1 MSFQINTNQLSQ
13 FVPTLATS
21 AVQALTDAI
30 NATAAKNGIDQSP
43 RRLRYFV
50 AQSAF
55 ETQNFTFW
63 SENLV
68 YTTAQRLCVVW
79 PTRFT
84 MNPNDSTKAYAPNYT
99 NNPQKLANNVY
110 ANREGNGNEASGD
123 GFRFRGRGG
132 FHLTFK
138 NNYAAYSLAQY
149 GDDRIVFNPDQ
160 VAAPTDAMA
169 SAGWFW
175 NDNGLSALAD
185 TDSFTR
191 VTEVINGSADTV
203 PQRLPVL
210 NRANSIFTWS

>member
-13 FVPTLATS
+13 FVPTLAATD
-21 AVQALTDAI
+21 VQALTDAI
-30 NATAAKNGIDQSP
+30 NAAAAKNGIDQSP

-63 SENLV
+63 SENLN
-68 YTTAQRLCVVW
+68 YTTPQRLVAVW
-79 PTRFT
+79 PSRFS
-84 MNPNDSTKAYAPNYT
+84 MDPNSSLAYAPKYT
-99 NNPQKLANNVY
+99 NNPQALANLVY
-110 ANREGNGNEASGD
+110 ANRGGNGDQNSGD

-132 FHLTFK
+132 FHLTFS
-138 NNYAAYSLAQY
+138 NNYAAYSQAQY
-149 GDDRIVFNPDQ
+149 GDSRIVLNPDQ

-175 NDNGLSALAD
+175 TTNGLNAHAD
-185 TDSFTR
+185 ADEFTA
-191 VTEVINGSADTV
+191 TTTIINGSAVTV